1 MSDLEQENKLL
12 RLMLAVY
19 TCGRTLYADDGE
31 LQCNAMHPNID
42 FKRDSADEIQR
53 KLAERSLAEFNA
65 SLSKS
70 LATAYITLTTHRR
83 KT

>member
-1 MSDLEQENKLL
+1 MTDLEHENQLL
-12 RLMLAVY
+12 RLILAVY

-53 KLAERSLAEFNA
+53 KLIERSITNLNA
-65 SLSKS
+65 
-70 LATAYITLTTHRR
+70 TLN

>member
-1 MSDLEQENKLL
+1 MTDLEHENQLL
-12 RLMLAVY
+12 RLILAVY

-53 KLAERSLAEFNA
+53 KLIERSITNLNA
-65 SLSKS
+65 
-70 LATAYITLTTHRR
+70 TLN
-83 KT
+83 KP